1 MLKDTTLF
9 GEVDKVAI
17 AIQRIKSFEPKEGY
31 YVAFS
36 GGKDSCV
43 VLDLVKR
50 AGVKFDAHY
59 NLTTVDPPELVRFI
73 KDNHPEVEINKPPK
87 SMWRLIE
94 ENGMPPIRQM
104 RYCCKILKEGGGE
117 RRHVITGVR

>member
-59 NLTTVDPPELVRFI
+59 NLTTVDPPELVRFV
-73 KDNHPEVEINKPPK
+73 KDKHPEVEINKPPK
-87 SMWRLIE
+87 SMC
-94 ENGMPPIRQM
+94 G
-104 RYCCKILKEGGGE
+104 
-117 RRHVITGVR
+117 